1 MIFAAE
7 RFFQDISTVLLP
19 MAGFAFATS
28 ASPGPVNIVSAMS
41 GARFGVLRT
50 LPYVLGATFGFIAI
64 LLLVGLGLGTFVT
77 RHPLLVKLL
86 ATAGASYMLL
96 LAYRIAQ
103 APTSPVRQGDGD
115 GAAATS
121 PRLMAGV
128 IAQLINP
135 KAWIV
140 SMSAIS
146 IYVATSASY
155 AAALAVLCLIFLV
168 ICTLSLSTWSLL
180 GAAFSRHPGAL
191 RGFNLA
197 MAALLALSIVLFLL
211 ETLLSLSPA
220 A

>member
-103 APTSPVRQGDGD
+103 APTSPVRQGD
-115 GAAATS
+115 AAAS

-140 SMSAIS
+140 AMSAIS

-168 ICTLSLSTWSLL
+168 ICALSLSTWSLL

-197 MAALLALSIVLFLL
+197 MAALLTLSIVLFLL
-211 ETLLSLSPA
+211 ETLFSLSPA

>member
-103 APTSPVRQGDGD
+103 APSSPVRQGD
-115 GAAATS
+115 AAAAS

-128 IAQLINP
+128 IAQFINP

-168 ICTLSLSTWSLL
+168 ICALSLSTWSLL

-197 MAALLALSIVLFLL
+197 MAALLTLSIVLFLL
-211 ETLLSLSPA
+211 ETLFSLSPA